1 MSGMLPQ
8 ELQEFRVLLKARS
21 GIDLGEGKEYLVVNR
36 LAPLVRQRGGT
47 LSELLHE
54 LPFDRA
60 LCDEV
65 IDAMTTNETSFFRDL
80 HPFESLR
87 TKLIPQIM
95 EKNRATKQLRI
106 LSGASSTGQEAYSLA
121 MMLRSSFPELNSW
134 RVGIQGIDLSRHAV
148 ARAQE
153 ARYSQLE
160 INRGL
165 PVANLR
171 YFRREGRSFVVVD
184 ELRALC
190 EFKQM
195 NLIESWGPL
204 GPFDLSLM
212 RNVLIYFDVPTKEAI
227 LRKLVNV
234 TVPGGVVMLG
244 SSETT
249 LSLDVALTPERVGSS
264 TVFRTPGRRAS
275 LWVSP
280 AMAPTS

>member
-21 GIDLGEGKEYLVVNR
+21 GIDLGDGKEYLVVNR

-47 LSELLHE
+47 LSELLRE

-264 TVFRTPGRRAS
+264 TVFRTPDRSAS

>member
-1 MSGMLPQ
+1 MSGMLPR
-8 ELQEFRVLLKARS
+8 EFQEFRVLLKARS
-21 GIDLGEGKEYLVVNR
+21 GIELGDGKEYLVVNR
-36 LAPLVRQRGGT
+36 LAPLVRRRGGT

-54 LPFDRA
+54 LQLDRA

-87 TKLIPQIM
+87 TKLIPQMIQ
-95 EKNRATKQLRI
+95 KNRATKQLRI
-106 LSGASSTGQEAYSLA
+106 LSGGSSTGQEAYSLA

-134 RVGIQGIDLSRHAV
+134 RVRIQGIDLSRQSV
-148 ARAQE
+148 TRAQE

-160 INRGL
+160 VNRGL

-195 NLIESWGPL
+195 NLIESWGSL

-227 LRKLVNV
+227 LRKLINV
-234 TVPGGVVMLG
+234 TVPGGIVMLG
-244 SSETT
+244 SAETT

-264 TVFRTPGRRAS
+264 TVFRTPDRSAS
-275 LWVSP
+275 
-280 AMAPTS
+280 T

>member
-21 GIDLGEGKEYLVVNR
+21 GIDLGDGKEYLVVNR
-36 LAPLVRQRGGT
+36 LAQLVRQRGGT
-47 LSELLHE
+47 LSELLRE

-264 TVFRTPGRRAS
+264 TVFRTPDRSAS